1 MEDRLKSNPE
11 HTTRYL
17 SNTGAL
23 NPIFS
28 SLSSVRLEQLA
39 HNEEVTG
46 SNPVGSTKELEGK
59 RDMKNWKI
67 RVENIINRF

>member
-1 MEDRLKSNPE
+1 MENIIV
-11 HTTRYL
+11 HY
-17 SNTGAL
+17 NTGVL

-28 SLSSVRLEQLA
+28 SLSSVRLEQRT
-39 HNEEVTG
+39 HNAKVTG